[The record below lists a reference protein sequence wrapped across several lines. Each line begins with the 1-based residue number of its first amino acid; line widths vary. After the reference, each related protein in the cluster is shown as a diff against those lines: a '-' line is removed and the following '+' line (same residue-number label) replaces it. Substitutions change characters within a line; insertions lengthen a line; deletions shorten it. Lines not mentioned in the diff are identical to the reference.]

1 MPDNVT
7 DWKERCAELETLL
20 GEAREEALYC
30 RKIAEESG
38 RVALREIQQLS
49 KVIAARKKAEDA
61 LKESEYKFR
70 SLFNLSPQSVILL
83 NMETERFIDV
93 NDKFCEITQY
103 VKEELLELTAGDL
116 GLFCDGDRGDL
127 VDELTRGYAFEAAE
141 FKIRAKDGALIDVM
155 AFARPVRLS
164 GEDLIL
170 CILHDMTGQK
180 QLEKQLRY
188 AQKMEAIGTLA
199 GGIAHDFNNL
209 LMAIQGNAS
218 LILLNLNTGHPHYEM
233 MKSIEKQ
240 VRSGARLTAQLLG
253 YARKGRYEVKPTNLN
268 HLMRETAEAF
278 SRTRKE
284 IRVNLD
290 LAGGLY
296 VVEADQGQIEQVLL
310 NLFVNAA
317 DAMPGGGQ
325 LHVRTRNTTHE
336 ALRGRVY
343 RPRPGNYVLLQCID
357 SGKGMD
363 KTTQERIFEPFFTTK
378 EMGRGTG
385 LGLASVYGIVKA
397 HNGYIEVESYQGR
410 GTTFSIYLPAT
421 GKKILDT
428 GDIEQEIM
436 EGTGTIL
443 IVDDEAMV
451 LDVGASLL
459 EALGYNVLQAPG
471 GKEAVD
477 ICRDHPGP
485 IDLVVLD
492 LIMPDMGGGE
502 VFDRIKEM
510 RPGLKVLLS
519 SGYNVDGQASRI
531 LDRGCDG
538 FIQKPFDINQLS
550 AKIKDILQ
558 QR

>member
-1 MPDNVT
+1 MPDDIT
-7 DWKERCAELETLL
+7 HWKERCAELETLL
-20 GEAREEALYC
+20 GEARDEALYC

-38 RVALREIQQLS
+38 RIALREIQQLS

-83 NMETERFIDV
+83 NMETEKFIDV

-116 GLFCDGDRGDL
+116 GLFGDGDRGDL

-141 FKIRAKDGALIDVM
+141 FKIRAKDGSLIDVM

-410 GTTFSIYLPAT
+410 GTAFSIYLPAT

-443 IVDDEAMV
+443 IIDDEAMV

-519 SGYNVDGQASRI
+519 SGYNVDGQARRI

-550 AKIKDILQ
+550 AKIKDILK

>member
-1 MPDNVT
+1 MPDDIT
-7 DWKERCAELETLL
+7 HWKERCAELETLL

-141 FKIRAKDGALIDVM
+141 FKIRAKDGSLIDVM

>member
-83 NMETERFIDV
+83 NVETERFIDV

-519 SGYNVDGQASRI
+519 SGYNVDGQAGRI

>member
-519 SGYNVDGQASRI
+519 SGYNVDGQAGRI

>member
-1 MPDNVT
+1 MPDDIT

-20 GEAREEALYC
+20 GEARQETLYY

-38 RVALREIQQLS
+38 RVALQEIEQLS
-49 KVIAARKKAEDA
+49 KVIAARKRAEDA

-83 NMETERFIDV
+83 NMETEKFIDV

-127 VDELTRGYAFEAAE
+127 VDELTKGYAFEAAE
-141 FKIRAKDGALIDVM
+141 FKIRAKDGSLIDVM

-343 RPRPGNYVLLQCID
+343 RPRSGNYVLLQCID

-428 GDIEQEIM
+428 GDIEQAIM

-451 LDVGASLL
+451 LDVGASML

-519 SGYNVDGQASRI
+519 SGYNVDGQARRI